1 MRSAWRWRRA
11 TFLLAVSERPEHEQ
25 LLGRAI
31 TAHRG
36 TPLVAGD
43 VVHGIVVGV
52 FDDAADAIAAALD
65 AHGEGDGLAAVRMV
79 VHTGE
84 VVLPA
89 VDASSTLDR
98 GLALLAIG
106 VGGQLVLSGTSARSL
121 VDRLPDNAMLIDRGV
136 HHLQDL
142 GQPEHVWQLVGDET
156 PSKLS
161 PLRSLSTCRHNL
173 PTHLTPLIGRRSDV
187 HDVGRL
193 VGAER
198 LVTIT
203 GPGGVGK
210 TRLAIAVAAATM
222 QRFPGGVWWVELA
235 AVTTGDG
242 AARAALAVLGAAEG
256 PGVPASMQLAAAL
269 GDEASLLVLDNC
281 EHLVED
287 CAELVA
293 GVLAANPT
301 ATVLSTSREPL
312 AVPGEVT
319 WRVASLDP
327 PLADAK
333 LDGAGLYRSSAA
345 RLFVDRALR
354 AQPTLFLD
362 ADGTRAVA
370 QICHRLDGVPLAIE
384 LAAARCR
391 HLHVSQISR
400 ELDDRFRLLTGSS
413 RMTVAR
419 HQTMAASVQWSHDRL
434 DATEQRTF
442 RRLGV
447 FAGPIPLEAARTVV
461 AGAGDV
467 DADEVFDVITRLVDK
482 SMVVAEVG
490 VHGEPRYR
498 LLETLRAYAAERAG
512 EAGELEH
519 LQELNARWWASWLD
533 HHFDAL
539 HTDHVLERVDEVH
552 DNLVAALDWSVRD
565 PELGLFLLARLL
577 RSWWIL
583 SRTGDAMNGI
593 DQLLTS
599 ENLEAHP
606 RGWVEAAGF
615 AAGLMMMFRSH
626 SEARALLERAGQAAA
641 SLGDEFQVTFLGWL
655 TEPQLHQRLR
665 ELASQRG
672 DRYVEAMA
680 VIANGN
686 VLINDDPHHAHIHLA
701 EAHRIASD
709 QGSTY
714 LTNLVLWDEA
724 RAARDVGELA
734 RESRSHSSWRV
745 GVRSV
750 ACMTAWVCWVR
761 SACWRWTNALSGSR
775 SRCQSGG
782 CRTCQV
788 RTPISS
794 RCELSCGH

>member
-1 MRSAWRWRRA
+1 M
-11 TFLLAVSERPEHEQ
+11 
-25 LLGRAI
+25 
-31 TAHRG
+31 
-36 TPLVAGD
+36 
-43 VVHGIVVGV
+43 
-52 FDDAADAIAAALD
+52 
-65 AHGEGDGLAAVRMV
+65 
-79 VHTGE
+79 
-84 VVLPA
+84 
-89 VDASSTLDR
+89 
-98 GLALLAIG
+98 
-106 VGGQLVLSGTSARSL
+106 

-156 PSKLS
+156 ASKLS

-173 PTHLTPLIGRRSDV
+173 PTHLTALIGRRSDI

-193 VGAER
+193 VGGER

-319 WRVASLDP
+319 WRVPLLDP

-333 LDGAGLYRSSAA
+333 LDGAGLYRSAAA
-345 RLFVDRALR
+345 RLFVDHALR

-362 ADGTRAVA
+362 ADGTCAVA

-384 LAAARCR
+384 LAVARCR

-447 FAGPIPLEAARTVV
+447 FAGPIPLEAAQTVV
-461 AGAGDV
+461 AGAGAGDV
-467 DADEVFDVITRLVDK
+467 DADGVFDVITRLVDK

-539 HTDHVLERVDEVH
+539 H
-552 DNLVAALDWSVRD
+552 
-565 PELGLFLLARLL
+565 P
-577 RSWWIL
+577 
-583 SRTGDAMNGI
+583 
-593 DQLLTS
+593 
-599 ENLEAHP
+599 
-606 RGWVEAAGF
+606 
-615 AAGLMMMFRSH
+615 
-626 SEARALLERAGQAAA
+626 
-641 SLGDEFQVTFLGWL
+641 VT
-655 TEPQLHQRLR
+655 T
-665 ELASQRG
+665 
-672 DRYVEAMA
+672 
-680 VIANGN
+680 
-686 VLINDDPHHAHIHLA
+686 
-701 EAHRIASD
+701 
-709 QGSTY
+709 
-714 LTNLVLWDEA
+714 
-724 RAARDVGELA
+724 
-734 RESRSHSSWRV
+734 
-745 GVRSV
+745 
-750 ACMTAWVCWVR
+750 
-761 SACWRWTNALSGSR
+761 GSR
-775 SRCQSGG
+775 SPADRSARDCRSPPGG
-782 CRTCQV
+782 RGL
-788 RTPISS
+788 P
-794 RCELSCGH
+794 